1 MTDNLLE
8 KVEEK
13 VISLL
18 TELEAQRKENS
29 LLKHENALLK
39 TEKNS
44 QTTRLQ
50 GLVSLLNVLDATDDN
65 TSVANQ
71 AISERGEAIAS

>member
-13 VISLL
+13 VIALL
-18 TELEAQRKENS
+18 TELEQQRKENNF
-29 LLKHENALLK
+29 LKNENAQLK
-39 TEKNS
+39 TEKTQ

-50 GLVSLLNVLDATDDN
+50 GLVSLLNVLDPADN
-65 TSVANQ
+65 VRAEHLAGVVQ
-71 AISERGEAIAS
+71 GEAVSA